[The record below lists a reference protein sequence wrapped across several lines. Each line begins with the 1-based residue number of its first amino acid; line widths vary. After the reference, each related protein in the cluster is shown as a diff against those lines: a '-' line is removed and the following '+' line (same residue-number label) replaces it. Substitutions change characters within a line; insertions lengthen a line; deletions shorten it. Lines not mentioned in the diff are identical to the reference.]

1 MYILFFLLWVTFNG
15 RITLEIVLFG
25 LVISAAVYAFIC
37 KFMDFSIKKDIHIFR
52 QSFRIL
58 QYIFVLIREIIKA
71 NVTTISMIISSKYE
85 IEPVIVH
92 FKTRLKTKTA
102 RVVLANSITLTPGTI
117 TVSLEEDEL
126 VVHCLDKDLA
136 KDLEDSI
143 FVQMLERM
151 ERMEG

>member
-1 MYILFFLLWVTFNG
+1 MYILFFLLWITFNG

-25 LVISAAVYAFIC
+25 LVISAVVYAFIC
-37 KFMDFSIKKDIHIFR
+37 KFMDFSIKKDIYIFR